1 MKPKIAIKEVQD
13 NMVNLIAGQG
23 KEMIMEVN
31 CKTDPIP
38 DLYSF
43 EADLKLVAQDK

>member
-1 MKPKIAIKEVQD
+1 
-13 NMVNLIAGQG
+13 
-23 KEMIMEVN
+23 MILEVN

-43 EADLKLVAQDK
+43 EASLKLVSQDV